1 MTDQPAKTPKKTTL
15 KLTTNKTPAAT
26 EKKPKDKE
34 AKPKRER
41 KKSKAAAS
49 DEEMADA
56 QEEEPEKPQDPEEA
70 RKAREREGMYNE
82 LMLCRLTDDLT
93 VLFLR
98 HKLQKGFLSRDQAP
112 QEEDMPQM
120 SNYIKKLE
128 NYEDLEV
135 SIIRATK
142 INKVLK
148 ALVKLNTIPRDE
160 EFNFRKRSVDMLGR
174 WNKILGA
181 DSGEGE
187 PSTATEKESK
197 STPTTN
203 GVHEDASEDKKEHIA
218 PPAEN
223 AAQQAQAVEKVAEAD
238 ADQKEKTAMS
248 GALSEDSKQPT
259 VKDATPAAEPTV
271 DAPAEPAV
279 IEKAPESAAAAA
291 EAIETVK
298 AAE

>member
-15 KLTTNKTPAAT
+15 KLTTNKTPATT
-26 EKKPKDKE
+26 EKKPKEKSS
-34 AKPKRER
+34 KPKAER

-49 DEEMADA
+49 DEEMGDA
-56 QEEEPEKPQDPEEA
+56 PEEEPEKPQDPEEA
-70 RKAREREGMYNE
+70 RKAREREGMYRTPKP
-82 LMLCRLTDDLT
+82 CSLTDYLA

-174 WNKILGA
+174 WNRILGA

-187 PSTATEKESK
+187 PSTTMEKDSK

-203 GVHEDASEDKKEHIA
+203 GIHEEPSEDKTENV

-223 AAQQAQAVEKVAEAD
+223 AAQQANAVEKVAEVG
-238 ADQKEKTAMS
+238 ADQKATTAMS
-248 GALSEDSKQPT
+248 GAIQEDSKQPT
-259 VKDATPAAEPTV
+259 VENVTPAAEAKV
-271 DAPAEPAV
+271 DAPMEPAI
-279 IEKAPESAAAAA
+279 IERAPESAAAAA
-291 EAIETVK
+291 EATETVK
-298 AAE
+298 ATE